1 MFFFHRYETLGAS
14 VETLIWIGVMIAIGG
29 AVWLAAPYH
38 EKLAH
43 DRTLPQESG
52 PSWD

>member
-1 MFFFHRYETLGAS
+1 MEL
-14 VETLIWIGVMIAIGG
+14 VIWIGVMIAIGV

-43 DRTLPQESG
+43 DRTLPSKQE
-52 PSWD
+52 PPWD